1 MRAVPKTLHSTQEG
15 LFIVSITNISVLLS
29 HQESLIRPN
38 FSPTRL
44 NDIKMRLKII
54 QKLVQIGSPFTE
66 GVLFVYDY
74 ATVSNIYLS
83 CYWLN
88 SKTVF
93 SLDILIGGY
102 FRIIDGEKIRP
113 RVRRLPVGSGYSTP
127 ADFGLAFEGVS

>member
-1 MRAVPKTLHSTQEG
+1 
-15 LFIVSITNISVLLS
+15 
-29 HQESLIRPN
+29 
-38 FSPTRL
+38 
-44 NDIKMRLKII
+44 MRLKII

-102 FRIIDGEKIRP
+102 FRIIDGEKIRQ